1 VKYDFN
7 DVNHLAE
14 QFLAAY
20 QAQVDKEEA
29 ARLRLAEAE
38 AAADHDRYDVTVEE
52 YASAPTKFVL
62 MNVDGRFFAGLTP
75 SGRAVWAGIV
85 YAKVVDG
92 NFQSGVKLD
101 AVALP
106 APWYLING
114 VN

>member
-1 VKYDFN
+1 MLVIRWYSRS
-7 DVNHLAE
+7 
-14 QFLAAY
+14 FLST
-20 QAQVDKEEA
+20 KTFEEGHA
-29 ARLRLAEAE
+29 SHFA
-38 AAADHDRYDVTVEE
+38 VEE